1 MPTQNEDIQLLSG
14 SRRKLEVKV
23 PGENRPLYI
32 GLVFLA
38 VAGGLWGGANFYFA
52 SLRDQLINLDG
63 ELAALESSRDRASE
77 QAILVLDK
85 RLALADG
92 LVSNHLVWSEVLKK
106 IQAATPLAV
115 QFLGLRTNGTDG
127 WADIQATAPSY
138 TVVAKHLAALLADP
152 IFIDI
157 SLNKISGLPSGFLE
171 YSFKV
176 SFNKQKLLL
185 SQYASD
191 KNE

>member
-32 GLVFLA
+32 GLVFLT

-77 QAILVLDK
+77 QAILVFDK
-85 RLALADG
+85 RLTLADG
-92 LVSNHLVWSEVLKK
+92 LVSNHLVWSEILKK
-106 IQAATPLAV
+106 IQAATPLTV
-115 QFLGLRTNGTDG
+115 QFLTLHTNGTNG
-127 WADIQATAPSY
+127 WVDIRATASSY

-152 IFIDI
+152 IFTDI

-171 YSFKV
+171 YNFKI

-191 KNE
+191 KSE